1 MKYSKHIVFIS
12 PGFAKDEADY
22 LCTPYLQDYFRALH
36 AARPDWRISI
46 VAMQYPYQAMDYQ
59 WHGLQVYAIGGDN
72 RRLMKLWTWRKTRLL
87 LQKLHLLQPIDRLH
101 AFWLGEASACALQ
114 FGSTRGI
121 PVIATAMGQDV
132 LPVNR
137 FLRRLDF
144 GNLHTIGL
152 STFSARLLAKQVPG
166 KPDVIIPFGLDPVD
180 VDDRCLSDRPI
191 DVLGVASLNTAKR
204 LDRFVRVVNMLREQF
219 PDLRAVLIGEGKER
233 GNIEKLI
240 AESGLQGHLE
250 LMKIMPRLE
259 ILDMM
264 SRSKVF
270 LHTSKIEGM
279 GLVLAEALA
288 RGCHLVSTPVGVAEA
303 SDKCLISPH
312 TYGLAEAAA
321 HFLRSPVDWKPRVPY
336 PISDTVDAHLRL
348 YGMDGWD

>member
-1 MKYSKHIVFIS
+1 MKYTKHIVFIS

-46 VAMQYPYQAMDYQ
+46 VALQYPYQAMDYQ
-59 WHGLQVYAIGGDN
+59 WHGLQVYAIGGNN
-72 RRLMKLWTWRKTRLL
+72 RRLYKPLIWLKTRQLL
-87 LQKLHLLQPIDRLH
+87 KKLHRLQPIDRLH
-101 AFWLGEASACALQ
+101 AYWLGEASACALQ
-114 FGSTRGI
+114 FGRAADI

-132 LPVNR
+132 LPENR

-144 GNLHTIGL
+144 GNLHTIAL
-152 STFSARLLAKQVPG
+152 STFSARLLAKHALLEPNA
-166 KPDVIIPFGLDPVD
+166 IIPFGLDPAD
-180 VDDRCLSDRPI
+180 VDHRCHPDRPI
-191 DVLGVASLNTAKR
+191 DVVGVASLIPAKR
-204 LDRFVRVVNMLREQF
+204 LDRFVRAVNMLLEQF
-219 PDLRAVLIGEGKER
+219 PDLRAVLIGEGKDK
-233 GNIEKLI
+233 GHIEKMI
-240 AESGLQGHLE
+240 AESGLQGHLQ
-250 LMKIMPRLE
+250 LMDIVPRSEILE
-259 ILDMM
+259 IM

-321 HFLRSPVDWKPRVPY
+321 HFLRSPVDWAPRVPY
-336 PISDTVDAHLRL
+336 TISNTVDAHLRL
-348 YGMDGWD
+348 YGLDD